1 MTGMLFDRGL
11 VFECA
16 SCWMNFLVE
25 AFLESYC
32 ETGGHFLVERE
43 FWWSSSLPLGESTLK
58 EYTMDEV
65 FDKSFFAGDLFW

>member
-25 AFLESYC
+25 AFLESYS

-43 FWWSSSLPLGESTLK
+43 FWWSSSLPLGESTLME

-65 FDKSFFAGDLFW
+65 CDKVVFLFW